1 MSWVG
6 LIATAVWF
14 AVLLGAAV
22 WGGQRS
28 GSRG

>member
-14 AVLLGAAV
+14 AVLFAAV
-22 WGGQRS
+22 IWGRQRS
-28 GSRG
+28 RTRG

>member
-6 LIATAVWF
+6 VIATAVWF
-14 AVLLGAAV
+14 AALLGAAV

-28 GSRG
+28 RSRG